1 MSSVLFLII
10 LHICIIIFKTTLRK
24 YVKIIENNL
33 KIFYENMVF
42 SILKNKKHKT
52 KNNFDCQIYFFGFL
66 F

>member
-1 MSSVLFLII
+1 MSSVLFVII

-42 SILKNKKHKT
+42 SILKNKKQKT
-52 KNNFDCQIYFFGFL
+52 IFDCQIYFFGFL

>member
-52 KNNFDCQIYFFGFL
+52 KNNF
-66 F
+66 